1 MKLLFLLL
9 LSLACTATISGQTDN
24 VPAVPTGIKFE
35 NRENIPNAPR
45 CNASEAYIKK
55 KVKAH
60 LANYYTEY
68 PHIAVDFSSFK
79 AQHGYNDKE
88 DPQKIIYPYKIEML
102 VYLKRPIVKEGKEY
116 TEYSIWK
123 YDCVYEY
130 ASKPGKKCEFNLVP
144 SSQKILVTRQ
154 EF

>member
-1 MKLLFLLL
+1 MKILFLLFL
-9 LSLACTATISGQTDN
+9 SLVCTISLPGQTTK
-24 VPAVPTGIKFE
+24 VPAAAEGIKFE
-35 NRENIPNAPR
+35 NREDIPSAPR

-55 KVKAH
+55 KVKAQ
-60 LANYYTEY
+60 LAAYYKEY
-68 PHIAVDFSSFK
+68 PYIAVDFSSFK

-102 VYLKRPIVKEGKEY
+102 VYLKRTIVKEGKDY

-123 YDCVYEY
+123 YDSEYEY
-130 ASKPGKKCEFNLVP
+130 TSQPGRKCDFYLVP
-144 SSQKILVTRQ
+144 SSQKILVTKQ

>member
-1 MKLLFLLL
+1 MKLLVLFL
-9 LSLACTATISGQTDN
+9 LSLTCTVTTSAQTDKTPP
-24 VPAVPTGIKFE
+24 VPGGIKFE

-55 KVKAH
+55 KVKAQ
-60 LANYYTEY
+60 LAGYYNEY

-79 AQHGYNDKE
+79 AQNGYNDKE
-88 DPQKIIYPYKIEML
+88 DPQKIIYPYEIEML
-102 VYLKRPIVKEGKEY
+102 VYLRRPIVKEGKEY

-130 ASKPGKKCEFNLVP
+130 VSKPGRKCEFYLVP
-144 SSQKILVTRQ
+144 DSQKILVTKQ